1 MSKLVISPVALIA
14 GALVAAAAH
23 AAPADASYETY
34 RHVVLGDSNA
44 HVAQAAQPADNVVPG
59 PYAQYLIYTGVSKE
73 RALDAARARGE
84 TPTLQQA
91 APSAAKLN
99 PYQAY
104 QRATGQ
110 VVVSTR

>member
-44 HVAQAAQPADNVVPG
+44 RVVQAAQPADSTVPG
-59 PYAQYLIYTGVSKE
+59 PYAQYLIYTGVSRE
-73 RALDAARARGE
+73 RALEAARARGE
-84 TPTLQQA
+84 TPTLRQD
-91 APSAAKLN
+91 APSAAKLS

-110 VVVSTR
+110 VVAGSR